1 MPAAIEGCWS
11 LTTRPTRSVRI
22 ALAGPLLLA
31 LVVAG
36 SAAGGSPSASAS
48 TPHIAVG
55 LPPSPA
61 FAANAG
67 DPDVVYADGAYYAFT
82 TGTALGNHIQVV
94 VDTSGDPTAGY
105 GSYTGQP
112 YGSTALPSTPGW
124 QQTDTQTS
132 PGVAS
137 IGGHWVMWYDASLA
151 GHAVDSGFSCLAVA
165 TAATLTPT
173 SPVFTDDSTGSPWC
187 PPGGVLDPSPFVDPT
202 THVPYLVWKTNDG
215 SSGAPSQVWGVQ
227 LSGDGTGFAG
237 TPSLLMTVTPS
248 ERTTD
253 NPQLFASGGGYFL
266 LFSGGNFDDSSY
278 NEQLAPCAGPL
289 GPCANPPGPFLTTY
303 GGAYGPGGGSVFQD
317 PSGRQW
323 LAFAAWNH
331 PCTSCTTDLSSN
343 QRQLYI
349 ASTDLAPSTPAV
361 TYTGIA
367 STPSGDGYWL
377 VDSSGA
383 VHPHGG
389 AISYGS
395 MAGAA
400 LNAPVN
406 HLVPTP
412 DGGGYWMVAA
422 DGGIFSFGDARFFG
436 SMGGRPLNAPVV
448 DLAPTA
454 DGGGYWLVASD
465 GGIFAFGD
473 APFLGSMGGHALN
486 RPVVGMADDPT
497 GPGYWLVATDGGI
510 FAFGASGFHGSTGS
524 LRLNLPVNGMSA
536 TPSGAGYWMVASD
549 GGIFAFG
556 DAPFRGSMGGA
567 PLAAPVTGMATDPSS
582 GGYWLVGADGGVFS
596 FGAPFYGAH

>member
-1 MPAAIEGCWS
+1 VPAATGGCRI
-11 LTTRPTRSVRI
+11 LTTRSTKRARI
-22 ALAGPLLLA
+22 ALAGPLLVA

-36 SAAGGSPSASAS
+36 TAAGGSPSASAT
-48 TPHIAVG
+48 TPHLAVG

-67 DPDVVYADGAYYAFT
+67 DPDVVYADGTYYAFT

-105 GSYTGQP
+105 RSYTGQP

-124 QQTDTQTS
+124 QQADTQTS
-132 PGVAS
+132 PGVAF
-137 IGGHWVMWYDASLA
+137 IGGHWVMWYDASIA

-165 TAATLTPT
+165 TATALTPT
-173 SPVFTDDSTGSPWC
+173 SPVFTDDSAGSPWC
-187 PPGGVLDPSPFVDPT
+187 PAGGVLDPSPFVDPT

-215 SSGAPSQVWGVQ
+215 SSSAPSQVWGVQ
-227 LSGDGTGFAG
+227 LSADGTGFGG
-237 TPSLLMTVTPS
+237 TPALLMTVTPS

-253 NPQLFASGGGYFL
+253 NPQLIASGGGYFL

-278 NEQLAPCAGPL
+278 DEQLAPCAGPL

-331 PCTSCTTDLSSN
+331 PCTSCTADLSSN

-367 STPSGDGYWL
+367 STPSGNGYWL

-389 AISYGS
+389 AVSYGS

-436 SMGGRPLNAPVV
+436 SMGGRQLNAPVV

-473 APFLGSMGGHALN
+473 APFLGSMGGHPLN

-497 GPGYWLVATDGGI
+497 GTGYWLVATDGGI
-510 FAFGASGFHGSTGS
+510 FAFGDAGFHGSTGS

-536 TPSGAGYWMVASD
+536 TTSGAGYWMVASD

-556 DAPFRGSMGGA
+556 DAPFRGSMGGS
-567 PLAAPVTGMATDPSS
+567 PLAAPVTGMATDPAG
-582 GGYWLVGADGGVFS
+582 GGYWLVSADGGVFS